1 MSALLSLGQSA
12 GQTPGQSCARPPSS
26 PARQDAVT
34 VVTVVTEVTEVKNS
48 LLLLS
53 HLNISPKA
61 VKTVRPNRGDS
72 EKVA

>member
-1 MSALLSLGQSA
+1 MSALLSSGQSA

-34 VVTVVTEVTEVKNS
+34 VVTVVTEVKNS